1 MIDSMFQEGTDAA
14 IRDVQQRP
22 PVGPRP
28 GPKFRFGDLLSAPAQ
43 GTGAAA
49 AEGIAF
55 NAEILG
61 AFGSVAGAYPEAL
74 GVTELSDQQR
84 QEAEQARRKLL
95 DVGPTYSNEAGDIF
109 RRRAAEI
116 MPDPQTTH
124 SSAVVVA
131 GVTKF
136 AAKAVGYAL
145 STGPA
150 APVALGG
157 DEAFTEADKLKQAGV
172 DLPTRAAAGAVAGVV
187 AGGSIVLPVVGST
200 VAKTVGL
207 VAAGGPGGFV
217 AQNAAERAILEHGG
231 YRDLAS
237 NYDPFDPVGL
247 ALSALV
253 PAAFGAHGYRSRGT
267 PKPLPDLKSE
277 AQAREAMKLTPEEQ
291 ARGDAYDLTPENLA
305 ELQREIQRTTNPQ
318 DRATLQTEFDR
329 LQQHSS
335 RDTVREIV
343 RNEPDAEPAARVRQ
357 VVDAIDELRLTRDGD
372 AAGAQAHL
380 TALEMAHE
388 QIAAGER
395 VNVDA
400 VLADHVIDPAR
411 VEDIRAAREQ
421 LADVVLPD
429 RAPEL
434 PQTHETYYHGSV
446 NAEKTTTRSLESQ
459 AGRPNA
465 EGQFAGPGTYLS
477 TSRDLA
483 GTYGGEKGRL
493 YEVAQPFERPFDF
506 NAVDPNTRRSG
517 QKVYDQ
523 IVKETGSKAA
533 ANKELQRRGFDAITF
548 TSPRGEKIANVFRE
562 RPLRDIGEA
571 RPKAKAAPQELSLA
585 PVEAP
590 AAEKAAPAAAERTSL
605 DHSVDQIAE
614 GNPDLMVQLDG
625 MDKPMRVGDLLER
638 VREEA
643 KEDKQE
649 GDFVQAAVAC
659 FLRSGG

>member
-1 MIDSMFQEGTDAA
+1 MIDSMFQEGTDTA
-14 IRDVQQRP
+14 IRDQLQRP
-22 PVGPRP
+22 TTVPRQ
-28 GPKFRFGDLLSAPAQ
+28 GPKFRMGDIATAPGQ
-43 GTGAAA
+43 GIGGAAS
-49 AEGIAF
+49 EGIAF
-55 NAEILG
+55 GAEILG
-61 AFGSVAGAYPEAL
+61 AFGSVAGAYPEIL
-74 GVTELSDQQR
+74 GPTQLTDQQR

-95 DVGPTYSNEAGDIF
+95 DQGPTYSNEAGDIF
-109 RRRAAEI
+109 RSRAADI

-131 GVTKF
+131 GVSKF
-136 AAKAVGYAL
+136 AAKAVGYSLTA
-145 STGPA
+145 GPA
-150 APVALGG
+150 APLVLGG

-187 AGGSIVLPVVGST
+187 AGGSIVLPVVGAT
-200 VAKTVGL
+200 AAKTVGL
-207 VAAGGPGGFV
+207 VAAGGPGGFI

-237 NYDPFDPVGL
+237 QYDPFDPVGL

-267 PKPLPDLKSE
+267 PKVLPDLKSE
-277 AQAREAMKLTPEEQ
+277 AQAKDAMKLTPEEQ
-291 ARGDAYDLTPENLA
+291 ARGDAYDLTPENIA
-305 ELQREIQRTTNPQ
+305 ELQGEIQRAKTPQ
-318 DRATLQTEFDR
+318 DRATLQTELDR
-329 LQQHSS
+329 LQQ
-335 RDTVREIV
+335 RATRETVGEIV

-357 VVDAIDELRLTRDGD
+357 VVDAVDELRLTRDGD
-372 AAGAQAHL
+372 AAGSQAHL

-400 VLADHVIDPAR
+400 VLADHAIDPAR
-411 VEDIRAAREQ
+411 VEGIRAAREQ

-429 RAPEL
+429 RAQEI
-434 PQTHETYYHGSV
+434 PQTHETYFHGSV

-493 YEVAQPFERPFDF
+493 YEVAQPFERPYDF

-517 QKVYDQ
+517 KKVYDDL
-523 IVKETGSKAA
+523 VKEKGSKAA

-562 RPLRDIGEA
+562 RPLKDIGEA
-571 RPKAKAAPQELSLA
+571 RPKAKGAPQELSLA
-585 PVEAP
+585 PVETAPKTAP
-590 AAEKAAPAAAERTSL
+590 AGAERTSL
-605 DHSVDQIAE
+605 DHSVEQISEA
-614 GNPDLMVQLDG
+614 NPDLMVQLDG
-625 MDKPMRVGDLLER
+625 MEKPMRVADLLEK

-649 GDFVQAAVAC
+649 GDFVQAAAAC